1 MSKIH
6 TPGDWHV
13 SELDATGEKSEY
25 YIFIEPGVAVVERTA
40 GGSQYDMADA
50 HLLAASKLMLEALEL
65 ADAAL
70 SGSNMNMA
78 VVEQKVKAA
87 LSKARGSS

>member
-1 MSKIH
+1 MTEIH

-13 SELDATGEKSEY
+13 SELDAAGEKSEY
-25 YIFIEPGVAVVERTA
+25 HIFIEPGVAVVERSV
-40 GGSQYDMADA
+40 GGQYDMADA

-70 SGSNMNMA
+70 SGANMNMA
-78 VVEQKVKAA
+78 VVEKKVKAA
-87 LSKARGSS
+87 LSKARGAS

>member
-1 MSKIH
+1 MSEKH

-25 YIFIEPGVAVVERTA
+25 YIFIEPGVAVVERSA
-40 GGSQYDMADA
+40 GSQYDMADA
-50 HLLAASKLMLEALEL
+50 HLLAASKLMFEALEL

-70 SGSNMNMA
+70 SGANMNMA
-78 VVEQKVKAA
+78 VVEKKVKAA
-87 LSKARGSS
+87 IRKARGAS